1 MRGYPLPGKDYNTR
15 SLAILRQIVE
25 TFLDSG
31 QPVGSTTIAKEGL
44 FSLSPASIRNVMA
57 ELEEAGLLY
66 APHTSAGRLPTE
78 QGLRLFVDGLLEMG
92 NLTKEEQQK
101 IKARCKP
108 KGLGPSAVLEE
119 ATNILSGLSH
129 CAGVVSVPKQTSPLK
144 HMEFVNLGNLRG
156 LAILVFQD
164 GSVENRVIGIP
175 AGLPPS
181 ALVRAANYLN
191 ARIEGKTLE
200 QAKTLITREL
210 KAEQRE
216 LDTLTKQIISEGL
229 ATWSGAEAAPDTL
242 IVRGRSNLLED
253 ETVAQNLERIR
264 QLFND
269 LEQKKDL
276 LSLLE
281 TAKEG
286 EGVRI
291 FIGAENKLFSL
302 TGSSL
307 IVSPYKNET
316 GKIVGAIGVIGPTRL
331 NYARIIPLV
340 DYTAQVISR
349 LI

>member
-1 MRGYPLPGKDYNTR
+1 MHQEDYNAR
-15 SLAILRQIVE
+15 SLAVLRRIVE

-44 FSLSPASIRNVMA
+44 FTLSPASIRNVMA
-57 ELEEAGLLY
+57 ELEDAGLLY
-66 APHTSAGRLPTE
+66 SPHTSAGRLPTE

-101 IKARCKP
+101 INAQCKP
-108 KGLGPSAVLEE
+108 KGIGPGTVLED

-129 CAGVVSVPKQTSPLK
+129 CAGVVSVPKQTSALR
-144 HMEFVNLGNLRG
+144 HIEFVNLGNLRG
-156 LAILVFQD
+156 LAILVFKD

-181 ALVRAANYLN
+181 ALTKAANYMN
-191 ARIEGKTLE
+191 ARIEGKTLA
-200 QAKTLITREL
+200 QANTLIKAEL

-216 LDTLTKQIISEGL
+216 LDGLTKQIIAEGL
-229 ATWSGAEAAPDTL
+229 ATWSGAEEAPETL
-242 IVRGRSNLLED
+242 IVRGRANLLED
-253 ETVAQNLERIR
+253 ENVAHNLERVR
-264 QLFND
+264 QLFDD
-269 LEQKKDL
+269 LEHKKDL

-281 TAKEG
+281 TAKDG

-302 TGSSL
+302 SGSSL
-307 IVSPYKNET
+307 IVSPYKNDT

>member
-1 MRGYPLPGKDYNTR
+1 VDLPLPKADHNTR
-15 SLAILRQIVE
+15 SLAILRRIVE
-25 TFLDSG
+25 SYLDSG
-31 QPVGSTTIAKEGL
+31 QPVGSTTIAREGL

-57 ELEEAGLLY
+57 ELEDAGLLY
-66 APHTSAGRLPTE
+66 SPHTSAGRLPTE

-92 NLTKEEQQK
+92 NLTKEEQQT
-101 IKARCKP
+101 ITTQCKTR
-108 KGLGPSAVLEE
+108 GLGSGAVLEE
-119 ATNILSGLSH
+119 ATNLLSGLSH
-129 CAGVVSVPKQTSPLK
+129 CAGVVSVPKQAAPLK
-144 HMEFVNLGNLRG
+144 HIEFVNLGNLRG

-164 GSVENRVIGIP
+164 GNVENRVIGIP

-181 ALVRAANYLN
+181 ALTRAANYMN

-200 QAKTLITREL
+200 EARSLIRKEL
-210 KAEQRE
+210 KAGQRE
-216 LDTLTKQIISEGL
+216 LDQLTKQIISEGL
-229 ATWSGAEAAPDTL
+229 ATWSGGEAAQDTL
-242 IVRGRSNLLED
+242 IVRGRANLLED
-253 ETVAQNLERIR
+253 EAVVQNLDRVR
-264 QLFND
+264 QLFED

-307 IVSPYKNET
+307 IVSPYTNE
-316 GKIVGAIGVIGPTRL
+316 GGRIVGAIGVIGPTRL